1 MEVFKNSIYWKFQ
14 RSCNTGTWFKILKIH
29 FALICASCHLACVS
43 RAIWPPQVV
52 FCLLQILLEFLVSKH
67 ENIFLLHGLI
77 QNINSGIL
85 RMVFCYML
93 LLFIWQCLGSCPLSG
108 HNFLQSSA
116 LSGWCRSIIL
126 LAQPHWDEHWYA
138 TLCLYYEQCCNG
150 ELWPVLF
157 CCEQV
162 EDIFPK
168 DL

>member
-1 MEVFKNSIYWKFQ
+1 MLCLNLCLLSFSLCVQ
-14 RSCNTGTWFKILKIH
+14 G
-29 FALICASCHLACVS
+29 HL
-43 RAIWPPQVV
+43 PPQVV
-52 FCLLQILLEFLVSKH
+52 FCFLQILLEFLISKH
-67 ENIFLLHGLI
+67 ENIFLLHALI
-77 QNINSGIL
+77 QNIHSGIL
-85 RMVFCYML
+85 SMVFCYML

-116 LSGWCRSIIL
+116 LNGWCSSIIL
-126 LAQPHWDEHWYA
+126 LAHPHWEEHWYT